1 MPNFILKNN
10 TQVFFNPFT
19 GVITDNTL
27 YKESE
32 QGYLDTLPNDDSIQG
47 FIFVLTTKCN
57 LNCTYCY
64 SIRQNSPAT
73 MQYDDPVKILQS
85 RIRKGTKT
93 LFINFFGGEPTL
105 EFETIKNT
113 VEYVKKNYEHLTTFF
128 RITTNGTSSTEKID
142 YFIENKFSIVMSSD
156 GLPDKS
162 SELAKQVIANKVEK
176 NIKYLVEKKAI
187 FRVRATLTTE
197 NLPVLCESLQYWK
210 NLGVEHVHLEPYH
223 PIGHSDEELKL
234 LPGKK
239 EFVKEFIAA
248 LKVAEEFGI
257 WIQTGAYMNLLTPS
271 TYFCTGASGKFR
283 VYNPDG
289 SVTSCYRVQSFENKN
304 NFFLID
310 DWKKE
315 IETDKL
321 YINPY
326 SSKLEMLSKHSV
338 YDFEKC
344 KNCEAK
350 YICAGGCLIRNK
362 ELGGDINIPDEWI
375 CYVRRNLLKYGII
388 QTWEALRNGKIPV
401 IFGRFL
407 FENLVI
413 LKSSFGNNNLASKL
427 LITKMPKIEKNRNYY
442 NLFNILGI
450 EKTDTQN
457 YYQKISRAEC
467 I

>member
-1 MPNFILKNN
+1 MNFILKDN
-10 TQVFFNPFT
+10 TQIFFDPFT
-19 GVITDNTL
+19 GVITNNQL
-27 YKESE
+27 YKGSE
-32 QGYLDTLPNDDSIQG
+32 QGYIDTPPTDKTIQG

-64 SIRQNSPAT
+64 SIRQNAPAT
-73 MQYDDPVKILQS
+73 MQHDDPVKILQS
-85 RIRKGTKT
+85 QIREETKT
-93 LFINFFGGEPTL
+93 LFVNFFGGEPTL

-113 VEYVKKNYEHLTTFF
+113 VEYVKKNYGHLTIFF

-142 YFIENKFSIVMSSD
+142 YFIENKFSIVISSD

-162 SELAKQVIANKVEK
+162 SGLAKQVIANKVEK
-176 NIKYLVEKKAI
+176 NIKYLIEKKAV
-187 FRVRATLTTE
+187 FRVRTTLTTE
-197 NLPVLCESLQYWK
+197 NLPVLCQSLHYWN
-210 NLGVEHVHLEPYH
+210 NLGVKHVHLEPYH
-223 PIGHSDEELKL
+223 PIGHSKEELSL
-234 LPGKK
+234 LPDKK
-239 EFVKEFIAA
+239 DFVKQFVKN
-248 LKVAEEFGI
+248 LKVAEDLGI
-257 WIQTGAYMNLLTPS
+257 WIQTGAYMNFLTPS

-304 NFFLID
+304 NYFLIG

-326 SSKLEMLSKHSV
+326 YEKAEMLKRHSV

-362 ELGGDINIPDEWI
+362 VFGGDINIPDEWI
-375 CYVRRNLLKYGII
+375 CYVRRELLKYGII
-388 QTWEALRNGKIPV
+388 QTWEALKNGKIPV
-401 IFGRFL
+401 VFGRFL
-407 FENLVI
+407 FENMVI
-413 LKSSFGNNNLASKL
+413 SKTAVGDTNLIHKL
-427 LITKMPKIEKNRNYY
+427 FINKNLKIEKNQKFY
-442 NLFNILGI
+442 NLFDVLGI
-450 EKTDTQN
+450 KKADIPS